1 MEHQILR
8 QVLGRFKSVDTQ
20 PFRSIIPRGDAI
32 PDTLEK
38 AVTTKTPFFRDEKGA
53 TQHLAYQKLN
63 DNEVELIQ
71 EPSPITFRDE
81 IFDQS
86 VYDYNDGQIADIQQ
100 RLFDYILEDR
110 KRGTR
115 GFGLILINNQRR
127 RPSIKRG
134 NTSNISDPKAIR
146 LNDYNARK
154 AADDKRNFALSFNNA
169 VPDVKRALDKFGAP
183 ERFDEIKRHV
193 NQGIRQQYA
202 IRDKI
207 NKKLKPGKDKMSVG
221 HRGAVANG
229 YINTPENLFQ
239 EPLPINSARQE
250 KDDLPEEVLRM
261 MGVFK
266 TWEEYVAYYLFEDL
280 QMHKI
285 LTADDR
291 KKIMKGGDFEKIFR
305 QREEII
311 ERSV

>member
-63 DNEVELIQ
+63 DNELELVQ

-81 IFDQS
+81 IFDQNI
-86 VYDYNDGQIADIQQ
+86 YDFNDGQQDDLKEQLFTYIQ
-100 RLFDYILEDR
+100 ETG
-110 KRGTR
+110 GTK
-115 GFGLILINNQRR
+115 GFGAILIDGQRRKPKARYGKIAEIPDSKALKLNGKTGLDNAQNQRN
-127 RPSIKRG
+127 KG
-134 NTSNISDPKAIR
+134 
-146 LNDYNARK
+146 
-154 AADDKRNFALSFNNA
+154 LSFDPVA
-169 VPDVKRALDKFGAP
+169 VKKALDKFGAP
-183 ERFDEIKRHV
+183 ERYDDIKRHV
-193 NQGIRQQYA
+193 SKGIRQKHA
-202 IRDKI
+202 VRAGV
-207 NKKLKPGKDKMSVG
+207 NKRAGKTVTTVG
-221 HRGAVANG
+221 HVGSVKGG
-229 YINTPENLFQ
+229 YLNTPENLMY
-239 EPLPINSARQE
+239 ESARSNFSRQH

-261 MGVFK
+261 LGVFK
-266 TWEEYVAYYLFEDL
+266 NWDEYVAYYLFEDL
-280 QMHKI
+280 QMDKI
-285 LTADDR
+285 LTKSDR
-291 KKIMKGGDFEKIFR
+291 RAILNGGDFEKIFR